1 MAAAFLLVPA
11 SSLAAD
17 EFRSGVTAGEVTN
30 QSAIVWARTNH
41 QAYVK
46 AQVATDSVFQNVV
59 AERTLLASDDNDDTV
74 QTTFAGLSPNTRYY
88 YRYCFSGGTPC
99 SNRGTFKTAPAPDAD
114 KTIRFA
120 YSGDETA
127 VAEPGQDHPFWGN
140 FKAFA
145 SMVAEHNDF
154 NIDFGDTI
162 YSDPE
167 VPGVPPALTLG
178 KKWAM
183 YRTKLGLLNVQRLRS
198 TAGLYNHWDDHEFIN
213 DFTPHENTFTASNG
227 QVITIDP
234 HKLYNRSVRAFRD
247 YEPVTFTQDRGIYR
261 SFRWGQN
268 LQVFFL
274 DERSFRSPKASAGH
288 VCDNPQTGQPDLAPT
303 APQSTRNFFANL
315 VPSLSQPVSQAC
327 KNRINS
333 STRTFLGK
341 DQLDRF
347 VYQVKNSTAKWKVVM
362 NEVPIQQFYALPY
375 DRWEG
380 YAHER
385 VQLLKRLQTANVNHL
400 VFLTTDTHAALAN
413 VVRYRTLSGDVAPSN
428 VPSGTPPIDSPYQ
441 DFVIGPVGTKTFWQ
455 EIDDTTGSPG
465 SGQAISSAFF
475 KPAATGSSPPGGMG
489 MACAQGGENSYAE
502 VTVTSTSLTI
512 DYKDEDGN
520 TLTDVN
526 GSPCGPYVL
535 NF

>member
-1 MAAAFLLVPA
+1 
-11 SSLAAD
+11 
-17 EFRSGVTAGEVTN
+17 
-30 QSAIVWARTNH
+30 
-41 QAYVK
+41 
-46 AQVATDSVFQNVV
+46 
-59 AERTLLASDDNDDTV
+59 
-74 QTTFAGLSPNTRYY
+74 
-88 YRYCFSGGTPC
+88 
-99 SNRGTFKTAPAPDAD
+99 
-114 KTIRFA
+114 
-120 YSGDETA
+120 
-127 VAEPGQDHPFWGN
+127 
-140 FKAFA
+140 
-145 SMVAEHNDF
+145 
-154 NIDFGDTI
+154 
-162 YSDPE
+162 
-167 VPGVPPALTLG
+167 
-178 KKWAM
+178 
-183 YRTKLGLLNVQRLRS
+183 
-198 TAGLYNHWDDHEFIN
+198 
-213 DFTPHENTFTASNG
+213 
-227 QVITIDP
+227 
-234 HKLYNRSVRAFRD
+234 VRAFRD